1 MVVNKLLDYLRFGE
15 LADLSISDID
25 EQDNLDK
32 MFTYINR
39 GLKKV
44 NSELALTEGTESFTL
59 LTNVTS
65 YTLTD
70 PLVLRICLLY
80 TSPSPRDS

>member
-44 NSELALTEGTESFTL
+44 NSELALTEATESFTL
-59 LTNVTS
+59 VTDVWG
-65 YTLTD
+65 LCGGGG
-70 PLVLRICLLY
+70 VEGGMHFKKEQKR
-80 TSPSPRDS
+80 